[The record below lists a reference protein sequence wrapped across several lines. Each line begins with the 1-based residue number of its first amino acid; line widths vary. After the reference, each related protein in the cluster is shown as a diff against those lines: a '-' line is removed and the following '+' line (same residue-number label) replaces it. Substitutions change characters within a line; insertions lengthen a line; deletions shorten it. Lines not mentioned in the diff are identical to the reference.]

1 MSEYSNDFY
10 MQLNRTSQATIFAM
24 TIGAKAVI
32 GLMQFLMRLHREGI
46 LSGGEVERFEQ
57 FVKATEGR
65 YEIYS
70 VPLLQGQEQET
81 LESIKAKLDTLKV
94 RYHVLPN
101 VSANDQIES
110 ICIFKD
116 DIPKFQQFFSGYIQE
131 NLSGG
136 EKKVDDLRNFTGG
149 KTSIV
154 SVPEVSLEK
163 LEEAMDTLQVDY
175 AYLPD
180 LNLKDG
186 EKQFIISTSSE
197 QNMKEVYRLYR
208 EGLAKRGQ
216 EIADMKIMKSPEEYQ
231 DTAKITE
238 DDYRK
243 GAVGKAKEANDKYA
257 GEDIK
262 IKDRI
267 FLYHENDIRP
277 SGCHACGEYLNNDN
291 FLKLSIDDATL
302 VHQDTDPVPEQ
313 LMTRFPENFYCR
325 IPGTYGKDEQILQV
339 PKKQVFEVN
348 DADRRRYLVFVNKE
362 EQPTVL
368 SPRGRK
374 YTEYKKGEDLFSRF
388 DGSRRHTANR
398 PAAQPSRN
406 RFNNFE
412 GHNYDFEALEAKLLS
427 GNGIDTVAAN
437 IPKPPMVK

>member
-1 MSEYSNDFY
+1 MKK
-10 MQLNRTSQATIFAM
+10 TSI
-24 TIGAKAVI
+24 VI
-32 GLMQFLMRLHREGI
+32 QRR
-46 LSGGEVERFEQ
+46 
-57 FVKATEGR
+57 
-65 YEIYS
+65 
-70 VPLLQGQEQET
+70 LLQFIYREDLQ
-81 LESIKAKLDTLKV
+81 
-94 RYHVLPN
+94 
-101 VSANDQIES
+101 
-110 ICIFKD
+110 
-116 DIPKFQQFFSGYIQE
+116 KFQNFFGSYIQE

-136 EKKVDDLRNFTGG
+136 EKEVEDLNNFTGG

-163 LEEAMDTLQVDY
+163 LEEAMETLQVDY

-186 EKQFIISTSSE
+186 EKQFIISSASE

-208 EGLAKRGQ
+208 EGLAKRGE
-216 EIADMKIMKSPEEYQ
+216 EIPDMKIMKSEEEYQ
-231 DTAKITE
+231 KTAKITE
-238 DDYRK
+238 EDYK
-243 GAVGKAKEANDKYA
+243 NGAVGKAKEANDKYA
-257 GEDIK
+257 GKEITM
-262 IKDRI
+262 KDRI
-267 FLYHENDIRP
+267 FLYRENDIRP
-277 SGCHACGEYLNNDN
+277 SVCHACGEFLNDET

-325 IPGTYGKDEQILQV
+325 VPGTYGKDEQILEV

-348 DADRRRYLVFVNKE
+348 DADRRRYLVFVKKD

-368 SPRGRK
+368 SPGGK
-374 YTEYKKGEDLFSRF
+374 KHTEYKNGEDLFSRF
-388 DGSRRHTANR
+388 DGNRRHTANR
-398 PAAQPSRN
+398 PSNAPSKN

-427 GNGIDTVAAN
+427 GVGENPIPAN

>member
-1 MSEYSNDFY
+1 MAEYSNDFY

-32 GLMQFLMRLHREGI
+32 GLMQFMMRLQKEGI
-46 LSGGEVERFEQ
+46 LSGGEVENFQ
-57 FVKATEGR
+57 KFVRATEGK
-65 YEIYS
+65 YDIYN

-81 LESIKAKLDTLKV
+81 LDSIKEKLDTLKI

-101 VSANDQIES
+101 VSENDQMES
-110 ICIFKD
+110 ICIFKE

-136 EKKVDDLRNFTGG
+136 EKNVDDLRNFTGG

-154 SVPEVSLEK
+154 SVPEVSLDK
-163 LEEAMDTLQVDY
+163 LEEAMETLQVDF

-186 EKQFIISTSSE
+186 EKQFIISDSSVE
-197 QNMKEVYRLYR
+197 NMKEVYRLYR
-208 EGLAKRGQ
+208 EGLAKRG
-216 EIADMKIMKSPEEYQ
+216 EEVGDMKIMQSEEEYQ

-238 DDYRK
+238 DDYRA
-243 GAVGKAKEANDKYA
+243 GAVGKAKEANEKYEGQEVNA
-257 GEDIK
+257 KE
-262 IKDRI
+262 RI
-267 FLYHENDIRP
+267 FLYRENDIRP
-277 SGCHACGEYLNNDN
+277 SGSHACGEYLNDEK

-302 VHQDTDPVPEQ
+302 VHQPEDPLPQ
-313 LMTRFPENFYCR
+313 QMMTRYPENFYCR
-325 IPGTYGKDEQILQV
+325 IPGTYGEDEQILQV
-339 PKKQVFEVN
+339 PKKHVFEVN
-348 DADRRRYLVFVNKE
+348 DADRRRYLVFVKKD

-368 SPRGRK
+368 SPSGK
-374 YTEYKKGEDLFSRF
+374 KHTEYKSGEDLFSRF
-388 DGSRRHTANR
+388 DGNRRHTANR
-398 PAAQPSRN
+398 PTYKPSKN
-406 RFNNFE
+406 KFNNFE

-427 GNGIDTVAAN
+427 GVGESAVPAN